1 VTTAARPAGAVA
13 VLGDG
18 LTVAAGSSKLLRG
31 PSIYIGLLTLALAG
45 PGVISQLWVLSWSEA
60 VGIFSLEASDA
71 SQMVGFAG
79 ILVGLA
85 LLGIVVVSIEGGAIG
100 AMLIAGRVLGRPV
113 TLRLALERSRVVF
126 WRLVRA
132 ALVVGLIEILASLAW
147 RAVTNAPAVFG
158 DIPNLS
164 VEPIPGAI
172 VSLPFIYSSVA
183 IVVADDGAR
192 ASLRRSARLA
202 RQRKRLA
209 FALAAFALLSGVLEA
224 LALGS
229 GVDLI
234 VRLAEVLH
242 LDVTAGGASLVLA
255 MALGL
260 LIATAVGSL
269 VFTVAA
275 LVSAPQIVAWDR
287 LGLPTTGLPAAEAT
301 EPEVAEAAEA
311 EVTEPEVAVATEA
324 AVTEPELADG
334 EATKFEGGQ
343 APAPDQAPATG
354 QAPGPAGSEALAPEA
369 PTPESAAAPASLAEP
384 PPAAAWGAPPV
395 PTPTAWA
402 IAAATPPRFRWVTV
416 PMRLTIGALWLIVIA
431 MFIGGPPV

>member
-1 VTTAARPAGAVA
+1 MTATARPAGAVS

-18 LTVAAGSSKLLRG
+18 LTVVAGSSKLLRG

-45 PGVISQLWVLSWSEA
+45 PGVISQLWVLSWAES
-60 VGIFSLEASDA
+60 VDVFSLAEASDTN
-71 SQMVGFAG
+71 QIVGFAAV
-79 ILVGLA
+79 LVGLA
-85 LLGIVVVSIEGGAIG
+85 LLGIVVVSIEAGAIG

-113 TLRLALERSRVVF
+113 TLRLALERSRRVF

-132 ALVVGLIEILASLAW
+132 ALLVGLIEILASLAW

-158 DIPNLS
+158 DVPNLS

-172 VSLPFIYSSVA
+172 VSLPFIYSSVG

-192 ASLRRSARLA
+192 ESLRRSARLA

-209 FALAAFALLSGVLEA
+209 LALAAFALLSGVLEG

-229 GVDLI
+229 GLDLI
-234 VRLAEVLH
+234 VRLTEVLH
-242 LDVTAGGASLVLA
+242 LDVAAGGASLALA
-255 MALGL
+255 MVLGL

-269 VFTVAA
+269 VFTVSA

-287 LGLPTTGLPAAEAT
+287 LGLPTTGLPAAEA
-301 EPEVAEAAEA
+301 AEAAALVVEA
-311 EVTEPEVAVATEA
+311 DAT
-324 AVTEPELADG
+324 D
-334 EATKFEGGQ
+334 
-343 APAPDQAPATG
+343 
-354 QAPGPAGSEALAPEA
+354 
-369 PTPESAAAPASLAEP
+369 AAAPQAGVTGVELNGAEA
-384 PPAAAWGAPPV
+384 PAAAATDPGATGTAAIDDATRGTEETTPAESGAPASIPEPQPASAWGAPPA
-395 PTPTAWA
+395 PAPGAWA

-416 PMRLTIGALWLIVIA
+416 PMRLTISALWLIAIA